1 MMEAPPKTVLKMTVS
16 FDMDV
21 EFNSFQGRS
30 LHQFVSLIEN
40 DLYDVVQE
48 MRPEIYE
55 VYNLKTTVEN
65 D

>member
-1 MMEAPPKTVLKMTVS
+1 MEAPPKTVLKMTVS